1 MKERY
6 LEEVVSLAQEL
17 VRIPSEN
24 PTGSERAMA
33 DRVARY
39 GRELGVEVFREEVE
53 PGRENVIL
61 ALGEGKSTLA
71 FVCHMDTVPMGEG
84 WSREP
89 FAGTIEGEK
98 LFGRGAADLKGGFAA
113 CLVAFRYLTERASRG
128 ESFKRRVLLCGTV
141 DEEGALMRGA
151 NALVD
156 NGWIDGES
164 FVLAS
169 EPTSLELVVAAK
181 GVMWYE
187 ISVRGRSAHASVP
200 HTGADAIYA
209 MILALSELKDRVAA
223 LEHEHPLLGKATLT
237 TSVIEGGTK
246 TNVVPGLC
254 RAEVDL
260 RFPPPLSCAGALE
273 LITESAR
280 RGSARI
286 AGTLAEV
293 RTLSLERPPVVADEK
308 SPLAGAFRK
317 AREEVSGKPLK
328 VKGVPY
334 YTDAGMI
341 AVRTGNPHCLV
352 FGPGNIDHAHGPDEF
367 VELGEL
373 REGLKLI
380 ARAAELVVHEGT
392 APPDL

>member
-1 MKERY
+1 MEERY
-6 LEEVVSLAQEL
+6 LEEVVSLTQEL

-33 DRVARY
+33 ERVARY
-39 GRELGVEVFREEVE
+39 GQELGVEVFREEVE

-61 ALGEGKSTLA
+61 SLGEGEGTLA
-71 FVCHMDTVPMGEG
+71 LVCHMDTVPAGGG

-89 FAGTIEGEK
+89 FAGTIEGGK

-113 CLVAFRYLTERASRG
+113 SLVAFRYLAERASRG
-128 ESFKRRVLLCGTV
+128 ESFKRRVLLCATV
-141 DEEGALMRGA
+141 DEEGPLMRGA

-156 NGWIDGES
+156 KGWIDGES
-164 FVLAS
+164 LVLAS

-187 ISVRGRSAHASVP
+187 ITARGRSAHASVP
-200 HTGADAIYA
+200 HKGADAIHA
-209 MILALSELKDRVAA
+209 MILALSELKERVAA

-237 TSVIEGGTK
+237 TSVIEGGVK
-246 TNVVPGLC
+246 TNVVPDLC

-260 RFPPPLSCAGALE
+260 RFPPPFSCAEALE
-273 LITESAR
+273 LVTDSAR

-286 AGTLAEV
+286 AGTTAEV
-293 RTLSLERPPVVADEK
+293 KTLSLERPPVVADEN
-308 SPLAGAFRK
+308 SPLAEAFRK
-317 AREEVSGKPLK
+317 AQEELSAEPLK
-328 VKGVPY
+328 MKGVPY

-352 FGPGNIDHAHGPDEF
+352 FGPGNIDYAHGPDEF
-367 VELGEL
+367 VEVEEL
-373 REGLKLI
+373 RRGLELM
-380 ARAAELVVHEGT
+380 ARAAELVV
-392 APPDL
+392 L